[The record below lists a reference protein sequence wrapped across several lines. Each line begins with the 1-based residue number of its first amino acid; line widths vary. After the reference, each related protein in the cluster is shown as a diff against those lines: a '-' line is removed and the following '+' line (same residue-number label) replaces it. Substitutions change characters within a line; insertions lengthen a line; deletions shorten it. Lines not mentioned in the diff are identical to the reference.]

1 MSFKQH
7 DKRGVIGSK
16 VNGFTLARAHTVR
29 YARAVA
35 DAVQEFLARPTR
47 RPERRALA
55 RRRRKLRLNVGTMQT
70 FFFLLSVRGRV
81 MAKCC

>member
-7 DKRGVIGSK
+7 DKRGVIGGK
-16 VNGFTLARAHTVR
+16 VNGFTLARAHTVHTR
-29 YARAVA
+29 VVA
-35 DAVQEFLARPTR
+35 DAVQKFLARPTR

-55 RRRRKLRLNVGTMQT
+55 RRRRKLRLNVETMQT
-70 FFFLLSVRGRV
+70 FFSRLLSVRGRV